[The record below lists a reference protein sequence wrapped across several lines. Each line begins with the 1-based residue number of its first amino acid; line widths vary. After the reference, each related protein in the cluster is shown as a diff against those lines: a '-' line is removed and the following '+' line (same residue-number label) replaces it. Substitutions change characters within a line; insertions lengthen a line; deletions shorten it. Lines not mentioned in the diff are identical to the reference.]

1 MTPSDPAPQSELAG
15 EQQHLTRLYDRLDA
29 VRGTTRRRLAD
40 VAAQTGGT
48 AQARSERD
56 ATFTEYS
63 ARLSRLD
70 AAEQGLCFGR
80 LDRTDGVRHYIGRVG
95 LPDADADADPLLL
108 DWRAPA
114 ARPFYVATS
123 AAPEGVHRRRH
134 IGTRD
139 RRVVSLDDEVLDG
152 APDAGREHLAGAAA
166 LLAAVTTGRTG
177 RMQDIVATLQAEQD
191 AIIRSDAQGVLVVQG
206 GPGTGKTAVAL
217 HRAAYLL
224 YHSGRIAS
232 RGVLVVGP
240 NPVFLRYIGQ
250 VLPGLGETSVLLS
263 TVGELF
269 PGVVADRDEPAAT
282 VALKGSARMAGLVAA
297 AVRDRQAPE
306 GSGFDVRVG
315 DDVVRLEPAF
325 WTAAADRARATGR
338 PHNQARPAFVRL
350 VVAEVARQLEAQ
362 ARGLA
367 DRLEAETATLLG
379 DTDLDAA
386 AAADLE
392 KLGFG
397 EAGGT
402 DAYGETAVDYRAV
415 AESDEQVTDACDRL
429 WPHLTPH
436 RLLAELYAHAD
447 RLETASAGLLT
458 AGEQALLRREPGRP
472 GYPGGWSVADVPLL
486 DEAAHRLGADDRAA
500 RAQAARAR
508 DEEIAYAQGV
518 LDVAV
523 GSKTED
529 KEVLTVGD
537 LLDARRLAERHRS
550 IDGRTVAERAAA
562 DRTWTFGHVIVDEA
576 QELSPMAWRL
586 LMRRCPTRSM
596 TLVGDIAQTSSPA
609 GLRSWDE
616 ALEPYVGDRWRLS
629 RLSVNY
635 RTPAE
640 IMRVTE
646 PLLATLDVDAEP
658 PSSVRETGEAPW
670 HRPVPAAALAA
681 EVASVAREQLAGL
694 GSGRLAVITPDALA
708 DVVAKALPEASSGD
722 APDLTERAVVLGAA
736 QAKGLEF
743 DVVLVVDPAG
753 LIAASPRGRNDL
765 YVALTRA
772 TQRLGILHP
781 GALPPEL
788 RDAGLRGR

>member
-1 MTPSDPAPQSELAG
+1 MSPSDLDL
-15 EQQHLTRLYDRLDA
+15 EQEHLTGLYGRLDEL
-29 VRGTTRRRLAD
+29 RLATKQRLVD
-40 VAAQTGGT
+40 VAGQTGGT

-80 LDRTDGVRHYIGRVG
+80 LDLEDGVRHYVGRVG
-95 LPDADADADPLLL
+95 LPAPDADADPLLL

-134 IGTRD
+134 IATRE
-139 RRVVSLDDEVLDG
+139 RRVTSLDDEVLDG
-152 APDAGREHLAGAAA
+152 APDADREQLAGAAA

-191 AIIRSDAQGVLVVQG
+191 RIIRSDAQGVLVVQG

-224 YHSGRIAS
+224 YHSNRIAT

-240 NPVFLRYIGQ
+240 NAVFLRYIGQ

-269 PGVVADRDEPAAT
+269 PGVVADRVDAPAT
-282 VALKGSARMAGLVAA
+282 VALKGSRRMADLVAA
-297 AVRDRQAPE
+297 AVRDRQAPD
-306 GSGFDVRVG
+306 GPAFDVRVG
-315 DDVVRLEPAF
+315 DDVVRLEPRF
-325 WTAAADRARATGR
+325 WTAAADRARATRR
-338 PHNQARPAFVRL
+338 PHNQARPTFVRL
-350 VVAEVARQLEAQ
+350 VTAEVARQLEAQ
-362 ARGLA
+362 AAGLA
-367 DRLEAETATLLG
+367 DRLEAEAATLLG

-386 AAADLE
+386 AAADLAR
-392 KLGFG
+392 LGYD
-397 EAGGT
+397 EADTG

-415 AESDEQVTDACDRL
+415 AEADPNVADACDRL
-429 WPHLTPH
+429 WPPMTPG
-436 RLLAELYAHAD
+436 RLLAELFAHAD
-447 RLETASAGLLT
+447 RLETAAAGLLT
-458 AGEQALLRREPGRP
+458 PEEIALLRREPGRP

-486 DEAAHRLGADDRAA
+486 DEAAQRLGADDRAA

-537 LLDARRLAERHRS
+537 LLDARRLAERHRTL
-550 IDGRTVAERAAA
+550 DGRTVAERAAV

-616 ALEPYVGDRWRLS
+616 ALTPYVGDRWRLT

-640 IMRVTE
+640 IMRITE
-646 PLLATLDVDAEP
+646 PLLATLDADAEP
-658 PSSVRETGEAPW
+658 PSSVRETGEPPW
-670 HRPVPAAALAA
+670 HAEVPPAALVSR
-681 EVASVAREQLAGL
+681 VASVARAELAGL
-694 GSGRLAVITPDALA
+694 GDGRLAVITPDALA
-708 DVVAKALPEASSGD
+708 PAVAAALPEASAGPE
-722 APDLTERAVVLGAA
+722 PDLTERAVVLGAA
-736 QAKGLEF
+736 QSKGLEF

-753 LIAASPRGRNDL
+753 IIAAAPRGRNDL

-781 GALPPEL
+781 GELPDEL
-788 RDAGLRGR
+788 TRMPAGDVPSAAR